1 MENMHENEDKRPE
14 EQGDSECCPPGSSVD
29 CCSDSGKPPRRSRGK
44 MLLFLLIVSAA
55 VAVGGYSIWQ
65 KSNAET
71 GALSGASCCPGGA
84 SGTALNVP
92 KSIAR
97 LTAGKEAVFILLASE
112 NDKQDKAAIRKVEQV
127 VDELETKGKQV
138 AAFPLGRNWE
148 AYDELVERYSVTSFP
163 CVMVMGQNP
172 KVPKISGR
180 ITEKKLLNAYAQASR
195 TKKSCGSRCEPSK
208 CGK

>member
-1 MENMHENEDKRPE
+1 MII
-14 EQGDSECCPPGSSVD
+14 
-29 CCSDSGKPPRRSRGK
+29 
-44 MLLFLLIVSAA
+44 FILIVSAA

-65 KSNAET
+65 KSNAEM
-71 GALSGASCCPGGA
+71 GGPGLISGASCCPGTA
-84 SGTALNVP
+84 SGTALNLP

-112 NDKQDKAAIRKVEQV
+112 NDRQDKAAIRKIEKV
-127 VDELETKGKQV
+127 VDKLETKGKQV

-180 ITEKKLLNAYAQASR
+180 ITEKKLLNAYAQASKS
-195 TKKSCGSRCEPSK
+195 TKGCGVRCDPSA
-208 CGK
+208 CGR